1 MSEQKEKGP
10 LVGSARRKAKGIRV
24 ALIEFTSEEFAAL
37 ERACEIEKRS
47 KANFIG
53 RVTMSEVWRLI
64 QQDDLIRL
72 RHLDRRNAQRIESDA
87 NGQQ

>member
-1 MSEQKEKGP
+1 MNDQKKAGGM
-10 LVGSARRKAKGIRV
+10 VGSARRKAKGIRV
-24 ALIEFTSEEFAAL
+24 SLVEFTSEEFAAL

-53 RVTMSEVWRLI
+53 RVVMAEVWRLV

-72 RHLDRRNAQRIESDA
+72 RHLDRRNAQRIEADA
-87 NGQQ
+87 NSQ